1 MVRGHHSV
9 AVGERNRVTVDATV
23 APQHASTKVELGC
36 SRQLIL
42 VALAAAGLDIACRQ
56 DWLFAGPF
64 AGVRLGNR
72 GGRTLPAVANHATK
86 SVQ

>member
-1 MVRGHHSV
+1 MVSGHHFG
-9 AVGERNRVTVDATV
+9 AVGERNSVAVDASV
-23 APQHASTKVELGC
+23 APQHASAKVELRC

-42 VALAAAGLDIACRQ
+42 VALAAAGLDITRRK
-56 DWLFAGPF
+56 DWLLAGSL

-72 GGRTLPAVANHATK
+72 GRRTLPAVANHATK